1 MVRCW
6 AALCL
11 SRLVHGNPSA
21 AAAALDEHLVPR
33 LAALLLDPA
42 VEVRAAA
49 VHALGALVGA
59 LGVDGD
65 EGMPAPLRLNGG
77 GGGGGGGGGTSTHL
91 VPGGSLLA
99 SIPSGT
105 TCTSLGVMGFSFSIP
120 ESAATA
126 ATLTLT
132 EPRLPLTPSLLG
144 GRGGLV
150 GERGAMADDGS
161 FGGWLFKRG
170 AVRKDF
176 RRRWM
181 VAAGGRLSWHVSAH
195 EQGAAAPPPQG
206 EPEPGLD
213 AAPPPKADLVSRPR
227 GGGGSVLLRGAVV
240 QAISGGGGGSGRAHY
255 RLTITPSAQSM
266 HRGRVFVFEA
276 AGEVERAE
284 WVEVLRSHA
293 QGSEHHLYRSELRP
307 PAADQHPADGQCV
320 RFLAP
325 DGSRCHLQVCAGG

>member
-1 MVRCW
+1 
-6 AALCL
+6 
-11 SRLVHGNPSA
+11 VHGNRAA

-33 LAALLLDPA
+33 LASLLLDPA

-65 EGMPAPLRLNGG
+65 EGMPAPLRPTAGG
-77 GGGGGGGGGTSTHL
+77 GGGGVATSTQL
-91 VPGGSLLA
+91 PGGSLLA

-126 ATLTLT
+126 ATLS
-132 EPRLPLTPSLLG
+132 LPPTPSLPGGLG
-144 GRGGLV
+144 GGLGLL
-150 GERGAMADDGS
+150 GERGAMMDDGS

-195 EQGAAAPPPQG
+195 ERGAAAPPPQEAG
-206 EPEPGLD
+206 
-213 AAPPPKADLVSRPR
+213 PP
-227 GGGGSVLLRGAVV
+227 
-240 QAISGGGGGSGRAHY
+240 
-255 RLTITPSAQSM
+255 
-266 HRGRVFVFEA
+266 
-276 AGEVERAE
+276 
-284 WVEVLRSHA
+284 
-293 QGSEHHLYRSELRP
+293 
-307 PAADQHPADGQCV
+307 
-320 RFLAP
+320 
-325 DGSRCHLQVCAGG
+325 